1 MIRISIFLMFFYRQI
16 IFFFGG
22 IGGILLLLSCYNE
35 QVLHVEHVL
44 TILAVCTVL
53 VMVARAQIPDEN
65 LIWCPE
71 QLLLN
76 ILAHVHYLPS
86 SWCGKA
92 HTSEVRNNFEH
103 FFQLKAMF
111 IINELLSPLITP
123 FVLLSH
129 LRPKALD
136 IVDFFRSFTVTVVGV
151 GDVCSFAQMDV
162 RKHGNVDWQI
172 TKSAGDDGSESMP
185 PLDTNQYTQGEH
197 GKTELSLV
205 HFTLTN
211 PDWKMPSDARHFV
224 QGIKRHAYQD
234 LNKNRGQLTNTTA
247 MGQSLIAMDCLG
259 GDYSSIVS
267 SLLNTHNLTTSH
279 MGMSMF
285 GNHQAPTGTT
295 SHHSWSVHP
304 IVSPQQQLPQNYM
317 TSPQSFDFMLQQN
330 LTDNSMAPPLRSG
343 YLHNITEDEDQSEH
357 ENDET
362 INRQGSLDQ
371 RAVSS
376 MSIRGG
382 LRHREGPL
390 SGSQNGILYSLYGN
404 NTENVVVS
412 PEFTVA
418 DMCLSTLY
426 LHELHQRH
434 VRLFYTN
441 IF

>member
-1 MIRISIFLMFFYRQI
+1 M
-16 IFFFGG
+16 
-22 IGGILLLLSCYNE
+22 LLLSLYDE
-35 QVLHVEHVL
+35 DVLHIEHVV
-44 TILAVCTVL
+44 TIIAVCTVM

-103 FFQLKAMF
+103 FFQLRAMF
-111 IINELLSPLITP
+111 IFNELLSPIITP
-123 FVLLSH
+123 IVLLYQ

-136 IVDFFRSFTVTVVGV
+136 IVDFFRSFTVSVVGV

-162 RKHGNVDWQI
+162 RKHGNPDWQI
-172 TKSAGDDGSESMP
+172 TKSAGDDVHESVSP
-185 PLDTNQYTQGEH
+185 PDTNQYTQGEH

-211 PDWKMPSDARHFV
+211 PDWKMPNDARQFV

-285 GNHQAPTGTT
+285 GHHQAPTG
-295 SHHSWSVHP
+295 SNNPWSIHP
-304 IVSPQQQLPQNYM
+304 IISPQQQQPPQNYM

-330 LTDNSMAPPLRSG
+330 LTDNSTAPPLRSQ
-343 YLHNITEDEDQSEH
+343 YLHNITEDEDQSEQ
-357 ENDET
+357 ENDEI
-362 INRQGSLDQ
+362 INRPPSVDT
-371 RAVSS
+371 RALSS

-382 LRHREGPL
+382 LRRREGPL

-404 NTENVVVS
+404 NTENVVTS

-434 VRLFYTN
+434 VRSCFYT
-441 IF
+441 FFLFKKPK